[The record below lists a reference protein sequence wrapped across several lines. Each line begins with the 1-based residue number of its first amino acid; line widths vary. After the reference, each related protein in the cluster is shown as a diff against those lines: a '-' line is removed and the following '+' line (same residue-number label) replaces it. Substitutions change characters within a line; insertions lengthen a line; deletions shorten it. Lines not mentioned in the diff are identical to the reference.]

1 MITVGA
7 TRVGSTGIF
16 PVVDRTSTPKRDDLD
31 VAVNLEDANVWD
43 RRIAQFWDSNVMPTL
58 LEYIRIPNV
67 SPAYA
72 PDWAETGHMA
82 AAAGLL
88 RDWCEEML
96 PPGSD
101 LELVQLPGLTP
112 VLLAAVPGTP
122 GCENLG
128 PTLLYG
134 HMDKQ
139 PEMTG
144 WREGLG
150 PWEPVIE
157 GDRLYGRGGADDGYS
172 TFSAVAALRLLGE
185 AGVPHPPCI
194 ILIEASEES
203 GSSHLPRYIEHL
215 GARIGAPALVV
226 ALDSGCADY
235 ERLWVTTSLR
245 GLIQVD
251 LKVSML
257 EVGIHSGASGAVPS
271 TFRILRRL
279 LDRIEDAETGEIR
292 LPELQAEV
300 PAERREQIEALCAEL
315 GPMASRYP
323 LIPGARPASDD
334 PVERIIAS
342 TWRPALSVT
351 GLGGAP
357 PLAAAGNVLRPFTAA
372 KLSIRLPPTTDA
384 AVAATAVRRALESD
398 PPYGA
403 RVEVRVEGAED
414 GWNAPTEP
422 AWLSE
427 ALDSASL
434 SAFGRRSGRE
444 GTGGS
449 IPFVGSLA
457 RRFPHAAFLVTGVLG
472 PGANAHGP
480 NEFLHLP
487 TARRVT
493 ACVGAVLAAQASA
506 LSSG

>member
-1 MITVGA
+1 MGPMEGFEARIEE
-7 TRVGSTGIF
+7 F
-16 PVVDRTSTPKRDDLD
+16 WTS
-31 VAVNLEDANVWD
+31 
-43 RRIAQFWDSNVMPTL
+43 SVMPTL

-72 PDWAETGHMA
+72 PDWAEAGHMA
-82 AAAGLL
+82 AAAALL
-88 RDWCEEML
+88 RDWCQEML
-96 PPGSD
+96 PAGSE

-112 VLLAAVPGTP
+112 VLLASVKGTP
-122 GCENLG
+122 GFGDLG
-128 PTLLYG
+128 LTLLYG

-150 PWEPVIE
+150 PWDPVIE

-172 TFSAVAALRLLGE
+172 TFSTVTALRLLEE
-185 AGVPHPPCI
+185 AGVPHPPCT

-215 GARIGAPALVV
+215 GTRIGAPSLVI

-235 ERLWVTTSLR
+235 ERLWATTSLR
-245 GLIQVD
+245 GLVQLD

-292 LPELQAEV
+292 LPELHADI
-300 PAERREQIEALCAEL
+300 PPERRAQVEALCAEL
-315 GPMASRYP
+315 GPGASRYP
-323 LIPGARPASDD
+323 LLPGARPVSDD
-334 PVERIIAS
+334 PVARILAS

-351 GLGGAP
+351 GLEGAP
-357 PLAAAGNVLRPFTAA
+357 PLASAGNVLRPFTAA
-372 KLSIRLPPTTDA
+372 KLSLRLPPTTDA
-384 AVAATAVRRALESD
+384 AGAAAALVRVLEAD

-403 RVEVRVEGAED
+403 RVEVRIDGAED
-414 GWNAPTEP
+414 GWNAPAEP
-422 AWLSE
+422 AWLTE
-427 ALDSASL
+427 AVESASRK
-434 SAFGRRSGRE
+434 AFGRGSGRE

-457 RRFPHAAFLVTGVLG
+457 RRFPDAAFLVTGVLG

-493 ACVGAVLAAQASA
+493 HCVAAVLAAQASA
-506 LSSG
+506 PPPG